1 MHMIIDLRNEYIVE
15 VEIRNVQAIRVFFF
29 NMLN

>member
-1 MHMIIDLRNEYIVE
+1 MIIDLRNEYIVE